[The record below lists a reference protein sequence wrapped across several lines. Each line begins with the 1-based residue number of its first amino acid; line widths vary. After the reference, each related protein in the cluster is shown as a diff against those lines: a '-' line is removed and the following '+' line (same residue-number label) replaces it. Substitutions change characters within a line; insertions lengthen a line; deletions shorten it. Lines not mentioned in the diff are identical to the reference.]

1 MTKVILASTVAALLL
16 LTGCS
21 KKGPLVDESASKK
34 SESSVAKNSEPTEV
48 QTDVETEVV
57 PEESMIVND
66 TTANNEVSELS
77 INDVENKFSSVQ
89 FAFDKFNI
97 QDSESK
103 KIDAAVEIVNADAKN
118 YSVKL
123 EGNCD
128 EWGSDEY
135 NFALGLR
142 RANSVKK
149 AMVNEGVD
157 ASRIVMVS
165 YGESNPK
172 CQEKTESCWSENR
185 RVDFKLLP

>member
-1 MTKVILASTVAALLL
+1 MTKAILASSVAALLL

-21 KKGPLVDESASKK
+21 KKGPMVDESQNEQSQTEQAAPQ
-34 SESSVAKNSEPTEV
+34 EEIEV
-48 QTDVETEVV
+48 QTGVETEVV
-57 PEESMIVND
+57 PEESVV
-66 TTANNEVSELS
+66 VSDATKSADAVELS
-77 INDVENKFSSVQ
+77 IDDMESKFSSVN
-89 FAFDKFNI
+89 FAFDRFDIKP
-97 QDSESK
+97 SEK
-103 KIDAAVEIVNADAKN
+103 QKIATAVKIVNADAKK

-135 NFALGLR
+135 NYALGLR

-172 CQEKTESCWSENR
+172 CHEKTEACWAENR